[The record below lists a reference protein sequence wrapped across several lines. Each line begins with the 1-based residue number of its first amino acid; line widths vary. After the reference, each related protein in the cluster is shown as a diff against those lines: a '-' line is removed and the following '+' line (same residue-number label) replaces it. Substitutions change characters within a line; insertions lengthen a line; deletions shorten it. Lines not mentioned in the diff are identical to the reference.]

1 MGITVVGVVMQD
13 IIWKED
19 SVKHVHDY
27 EVIIQV
33 MDEMDDHRNVI
44 YHVEHELI

>member
-1 MGITVVGVVMQD
+1 MGITVVGAVMRD

-19 SVKHVHDY
+19 NVNHVHDY

-33 MDEMDDHRNVI
+33 MDEMDEQLNVI
-44 YHVEHELI
+44 